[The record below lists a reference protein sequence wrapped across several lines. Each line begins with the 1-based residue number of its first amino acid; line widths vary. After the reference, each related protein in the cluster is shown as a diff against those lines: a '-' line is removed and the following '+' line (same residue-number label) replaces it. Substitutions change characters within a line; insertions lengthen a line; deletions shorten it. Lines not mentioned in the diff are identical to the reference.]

1 MGMNNATVAANDK
14 NVEKSTFEL
23 PGWGKEDWDYLLESN
38 WGKELKL
45 CSIGNICTCDDF
57 NTAYIR

>member
-1 MGMNNATVAANDK
+1 MNSSTATNDK
-14 NVEKSTFEL
+14 NFKFEL

-45 CSIGNICTCDDF
+45 CSVGNICTCDDF

>member
-1 MGMNNATVAANDK
+1 MNISTANEDEK
-14 NVEKSTFEL
+14 VERGVEL

-45 CSIGNICTCDDF
+45 CSVGNICTCHDF